1 MGSRLTRTTVALLAV
16 LAGVLPAAGCRGR
29 DRRRLQRQR
38 RRQLPGRHDR
48 APCAHGRG
56 RRARRGSALA
66 PPAPE
71 GAVMAGP
78 SIFTGY
84 GFDACTAPSSRSM
97 RAWRESSPFEAVG
110 VYIGGRNRGCTQ
122 PNLTATWVGEQVAN
136 GWHLI
141 PLYVGLQ
148 ATTSSCTSCATLNS
162 SFAAVQGEAEAED
175 AVSDAQA
182 IGIGPGSPIYHDM
195 ESYTRTATATGST
208 MTFLAAWTQR
218 LHELGYASGVYS
230 SSASGIADLAHR
242 WGTSFT
248 SPDDI
253 WSANWNGRA
262 DTDDPNLSSE
272 DWPNHQRIH
281 QYRGG
286 HDEVWG
292 GVRINIDSNYVDAMT
307 VGTTIPTERRAAA
320 VDDLARLG
328 IGADAPGQGPLRLDA
343 GPRLPRPDPA
353 PHQRAHDPRVAGAA
367 AFLRAAENRRGGA
380 DLQAAGRQHPHLHRC
395 PRRPRATPAGPPWT
409 PASAATGRDPRCSQD
424 PGCPLPLATA
434 RSPPPRRRHRRRR
447 GRSRSGSGSFASR

>member
-1 MGSRLTRTTVALLAV
+1 MGSRLTRTIVALLAV
-16 LAGVLPAAGCRGR
+16 LAGILPAAAGADAATGGACSAGGVDGCPAGTVGR
-29 DRRRLQRQR
+29 PALTV
-38 RRQLPGRHDR
+38 GG
-48 APCAHGRG
+48 AGATS
-56 RRARRGSALA
+56 SALA

-71 GAVMAGP
+71 GAVVAGP

-97 RAWRESSPFEAVG
+97 RAWRESSPFEAIG

-148 ATTSSCTSCATLNS
+148 AATSSCTSCAMLNS

-182 IGIGPGSPIYHDM
+182 VGIGPGSPIYHDM

-248 SPDDI
+248 SPDNI

-262 DTDDPNLSSE
+262 DTEDPNLSSE

-292 GVRINIDSNYVDAMT
+292 GARINIDSNYVDAMT
-307 VGTTIPTERRAAA
+307 VGTTIPTERELPPLTISRVSASGQTLRVRVRCGWTPDLVCPGQIRLRTNVSTTRGPDGRPLSSQRQRIAVAARTFRLRGGSTHTFTVVLDA
-320 VDDLARLG
+320 RGRPLLARRG
-328 IGADAPGQGPLRLDA
+328 
-343 GPRLPRPDPA
+343 
-353 PHQRAHDPRVAGAA
+353 H
-367 AFLRAAENRRGGA
+367 LRAQLLVAIPGARRT
-380 DLQAAGRQHPHLHRC
+380 
-395 PRRPRATPAGPPWT
+395 RAV
-409 PASAATGRDPRCSQD
+409 
-424 PGCPLPLATA
+424 LF
-434 RSPPPRRRHRRRR
+434 H
-447 GRSRSGSGSFASR
+447 